1 MIGPNDPAA
10 KRVVKRDAKQ
20 DAKGGVETSP
30 PPPIS
35 TYTLASGSTV
45 VVPIGASSGQRA
57 WRVAA
62 VNESL
67 WLQQSERHVLDADKG
82 HEQYAYMLANL
93 YLVEDSIVGVAN
105 TSVTRF

>member
-10 KRVVKRDAKQ
+10 KRVVKR
-20 DAKGGVETSP
+20 SP
-30 PPPIS
+30 APPIS

-45 VVPIGASSGQRA
+45 VVPIGATSGQRA

-62 VNESL
+62 VNETL

-105 TSVTRF
+105 SSVARS